1 MSYWPTPWTNTDGG
15 IVRKDIDHGCAASGP
30 SCLHRWYRPWGIW
43 DPSPRCE
50 LLPRCW
56 RPGPETS
63 PSYQSKYWSS
73 SLGRSGCPRTA
84 WTSPTS
90 SPRRPHEWNQ
100 SLLEQTTI
108 KRWKLGHSWISGS
121 DNDLQTSD
129 LPVATASEKLPNTL
143 FEWHGPTDQFITLM
157 KSSQGWLCITFGTEI
172 HFILMKKSN

>member
-108 KRWKLGHSWISGS
+108 KRWQLGHSWISGSGS

-129 LPVATASEKLPNTL
+129 LPVATASEKLLNTY
-143 FEWHGPTDQFITLM
+143 FNRSIHYID
-157 KSSQGWLCITFGTEI
+157 EI
-172 HFILMKKSN
+172 ISGLVVHYIWYWN